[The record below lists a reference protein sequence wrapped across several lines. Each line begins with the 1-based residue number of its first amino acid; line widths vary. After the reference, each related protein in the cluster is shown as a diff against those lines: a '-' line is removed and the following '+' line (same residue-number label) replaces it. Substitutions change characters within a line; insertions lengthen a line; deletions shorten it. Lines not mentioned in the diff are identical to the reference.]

1 MAKPDRPTE
10 TELKLIVS
18 PSAEERLAR
27 LAAFR
32 PPRASKP
39 KTQHIVTTYFDTPN
53 QDLARRGLSLR
64 VRRAGKN
71 RIQAVKANGNN
82 SPAKARGEWEWP
94 ISGERPNLALAAA
107 TPVAEALPPDI
118 GKALRPVVVT
128 DIVRTTRTLY
138 VDGATIEAALDSGSI
153 EAGDV
158 TETVHELEL
167 ELREGTPGA
176 LYRLAL
182 ELHAATPLA
191 VEVESKAARGLRLK
205 EGGARHPQKAGAPE
219 LDRDIRAADGLR
231 EIVANALGHLLAN
244 RVSALAGDAEG
255 IHQTRV
261 GLRRLRSALRLFQ
274 PRLEPH
280 AAALFQHELRR
291 LGRVIGEAR
300 DWDVFCVEMLP
311 ESFHEPDDAEWGEL
325 IRGAAEARRRLADAT
340 SARALRAGSFTAL
353 VLGLAAWTETG
364 RTQRRLLGDDGLKKR
379 LAKVAPRL
387 LDQLARKVEK
397 RGRNASPGSSPAEL
411 HPLRKS
417 LKKLRYG
424 IEFVASLYPRKAVK
438 RFMKRIKG
446 LQETLGVIN
455 DSATATRLAEQLA
468 GGGHLELGVP
478 VGALAASRDEAR
490 RTAMRHLGKQWRE
503 LQRQKPCW
511 K

>member
-1 MAKPDRPTE
+1 MAKPDRRTE
-10 TELKLIVS
+10 TELKLVVS
-18 PSAEERLAR
+18 PSAEHRLAG
-27 LAAFR
+27 LAVFR
-32 PPRASKP
+32 PPCASKP
-39 KTQHIVTTYFDTPN
+39 KTQRIVTTYFDTPN
-53 QDLARRGLSLR
+53 LDLARRGLSLR
-64 VRRAGKN
+64 VRRAGKKH
-71 RIQAVKANGNN
+71 IQAVKADGN
-82 SPAKARGEWEWP
+82 SGPAKARGEWEWP
-94 ISGERPNLALAAA
+94 ISGEKPNLALAAE
-107 TPVAEALPPDI
+107 TPVGGALPPDV

-138 VDGATIEAALDSGSI
+138 LEDATIEAVLNSGSI

-158 TETVHELEL
+158 NQPVHELEL
-167 ELREGTPGA
+167 ELRDGTPGA

-205 EGGARHPQKAGAPE
+205 EGGAPRPEKAVAPE
-219 LDRDIRAADGLR
+219 FDRDIRAVDWLR

-244 RVSALAGDAEG
+244 RAAALAGDAEG

-261 GLRRLRSALRLFQ
+261 GLRRLRSALKLFE

-280 AAALFQHELRR
+280 ATALFQRELKR

-325 IRGAAEARRRLADAT
+325 IRAAAEARRRLADAT
-340 SARALRAGSFTAL
+340 SARALRAASFTAL

-364 RTQRRLLGDDGLKKR
+364 RTQRRLLGDDRLKKR

-387 LDQLARKVEK
+387 LDRLARKVEK
-397 RGRNASPGSSPAEL
+397 RARKVNPEASPAVL
-411 HPLRKS
+411 HPLRKT

-424 IEFVASLYPRKAVK
+424 AEFVASLYPRKAVK
-438 RFMKRIKG
+438 RFLRPIKR

-455 DSATATRLAEQLA
+455 DSATATRLAVQLA

-478 VGALAASRDEAR
+478 VGALAANRDEAR
-490 RTAMRHLGKQWRE
+490 RAAMRRLGKQWRE
-503 LQRQKPCW
+503 LQRQKPFW

>member
-1 MAKPDRPTE
+1 MPPLR
-10 TELKLIVS
+10 L
-18 PSAEERLAR
+18 PSRSKA
-27 LAAFR
+27 R
-32 PPRASKP
+32 PPADFASRKAA
-39 KTQHIVTTYFDTPN
+39 
-53 QDLARRGLSLR
+53 LA
-64 VRRAGKN
+64 VRRK
-71 RIQAVKANGNN
+71 
-82 SPAKARGEWEWP
+82 RG
-94 ISGERPNLALAAA
+94 
-107 TPVAEALPPDI
+107 
-118 GKALRPVVVT
+118 
-128 DIVRTTRTLY
+128 
-138 VDGATIEAALDSGSI
+138 
-153 EAGDV
+153 
-158 TETVHELEL
+158 
-167 ELREGTPGA
+167 
-176 LYRLAL
+176 
-182 ELHAATPLA
+182 
-191 VEVESKAARGLRLK
+191 
-205 EGGARHPQKAGAPE
+205 PE

-244 RVSALAGDAEG
+244 RVSALAGDAQG

-280 AAALFQHELRR
+280 AAALFQHELQR

-340 SARALRAGSFTAL
+340 SARALKAGSFTAL

-364 RTQRRLLGDDGLKKR
+364 RTQRRLLGDNRLKER

-387 LDQLARKVEK
+387 LDRLARKVEK
-397 RGRNASPGSSPAEL
+397 RGRKVSSGLFARPAASAAQVAQKT
-411 HPLRKS
+411 PLRH
-417 LKKLRYG
+417 R
-424 IEFVASLYPRKAVK
+424 IRRPLYPRKAVK

-455 DSATATRLAEQLA
+455 NSATATRLAEQLA

-490 RTAMRHLGKQWRE
+490 RTAMRHLGKQWRD